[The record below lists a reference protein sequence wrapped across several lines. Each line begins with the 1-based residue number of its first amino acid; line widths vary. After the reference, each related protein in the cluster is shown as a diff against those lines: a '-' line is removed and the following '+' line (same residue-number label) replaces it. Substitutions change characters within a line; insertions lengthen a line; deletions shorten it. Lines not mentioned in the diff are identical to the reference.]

1 MLKIISSWTF
11 LDFPKNLS
19 YRLVIFR
26 TAKQGKTYN
35 KRENSLNLANSLKIR
50 EDLIQTFGLC
60 QLSVAVTH
68 FITSKKSLT
77 LVRVRDRDLF
87 WDSTS
92 LTAS

>member
-1 MLKIISSWTF
+1 MT
-11 LDFPKNLS
+11 
-19 YRLVIFR
+19 
-26 TAKQGKTYN
+26 
-35 KRENSLNLANSLKIR
+35 LANSLEIR